1 MGMTH
6 YKSLRRWIKSKMVID
21 MDKIARVLYKY
32 RTRAS
37 NYFELTRTGAV
48 LFKASFEGRY
58 LILVYL
64 LAKLYQLIAG
74 LGDREDASIKEILEL
89 PFPVELDIDS
99 ELNRL
104 LKDDLVRRSNRGYC
118 LNYRRLAE
126 IFDLLDDYL
135 AAQA

>member
-1 MGMTH
+1 
-6 YKSLRRWIKSKMVID
+6 MVID

-118 LNYRRLAE
+118 LNYRRLME

>member
-1 MGMTH
+1 
-6 YKSLRRWIKSKMVID
+6 MVVD

>member
-1 MGMTH
+1 
-6 YKSLRRWIKSKMVID
+6 MVID

>member
-1 MGMTH
+1 
-6 YKSLRRWIKSKMVID
+6 MVVD

-118 LNYRRLAE
+118 LNYRRLME